1 MGKTYWDL
9 EGVDL
14 SVKQLNLSIY
24 LVIPIVYSE
33 PMSTQQYSVTPHTV
47 GNILNWVETG
57 QIAIPEIQRPFVWS
71 SSAVRDLLDSLY
83 RGYPVGYLITWQNPT
98 IRLKDG
104 TSASGK
110 KILIDGQQRV
120 TALMTAIQGIQVI
133 TKDYELTKYKIA
145 FNPQTETFEVSTPA
159 LKSSKE
165 WLPDISEFYKSS
177 SNLFKI
183 TKDYLEANPA
193 CDVDKVPEALK
204 NLSAILNNQ
213 IGVIDLRSD
222 LDIDTVTEIFIRVNN
237 SGASLSQADFA
248 MSKIASNE
256 NFGGNVL
263 RKTIDYFCHLSKS
276 PEFLSNIKVSDKS
289 YADGPFL
296 QKIKWAADFSDDIY
310 DPSYTDMLRVAF
322 TSEFGRGKIQDLVA
336 LLSGRNFET
345 KDYEEKIVEASYA
358 SLQAGVERF
367 INETN
372 FKNFVMILKS
382 AGFTSSA
389 LISGNNAT
397 NMAYIIY
404 LHGRK
409 NKIPANQLDGLVRQW
424 FVMSLL
430 TQRYSGSTESEFD
443 RDIRQINSVGLE
455 TYFKTIINSSMSA
468 SFWSGNLPQELA
480 TTSTNSP
487 FWNVYVASQ
496 VKSKTEGFL
505 SAHVSVES
513 LVGVKGDI
521 HHIYPKN
528 YLIKNGFSKIKY
540 NQIANLAIT
549 ESGINQSI
557 SDKSPEKYFTEIL
570 EGVSKGKAK
579 YGEIK
584 VKKDLEMNMEAHAI
598 PLDVLEYELDYED
611 FLENRRALMANLI
624 KDYFQRIA
632 SEA

>member
-1 MGKTYWDL
+1 
-9 EGVDL
+9 
-14 SVKQLNLSIY
+14 
-24 LVIPIVYSE
+24 
-33 PMSTQQYSVTPHTV
+33 MSTQQYSVTPHTV

-71 SSAVRDLLDSLY
+71 SSAVRDLLDSLF

-104 TSASGK
+104 SSSSGK

-120 TALMTAIQGIQVI
+120 TALMTAMQGIQVI
-133 TKDYELTKYKIA
+133 TKDYELTRYKIA
-145 FNPQTETFEVSTPA
+145 FNPQTETFEVTTPA

-165 WLPDISEFYKSS
+165 WITDISEFYKSS
-177 SNLFKI
+177 SNLFNI
-183 TKDYLEANPA
+183 TKDYLEANPK
-193 CDVDKVPEALK
+193 CNSDKVPEALK
-204 NLSAILNNQ
+204 DLSAILNNQ
-213 IGVIDLRSD
+213 IGVIDLRGD

-256 NFGGNVL
+256 NQGGNLL

-276 PEFLSNIKVSDKS
+276 PEFLTNIYKVDGP
-289 YADGPFL
+289 YTDGPFF
-296 QKIKWAADFSDDIY
+296 QKIKWAADFTDDIY

-322 TSEFGRGKIQDLVA
+322 ISEFGRGKIQDLVS

-345 KDYEEKIVEASYA
+345 KEYEERIVETSYL

-372 FKNFVMILKS
+372 FKNFILILKS
-382 AGFTSSA
+382 AGFISSS

-409 NKIPANQLDGLVRQW
+409 NKIPTNQLNGLVRQW

-430 TQRYSGSTESEFD
+430 TQRYSGSVESEFD
-443 RDIRQINSVGLE
+443 RDIKQINVVGLE
-455 TYFKTIINSSMSA
+455 NYVQTIIDSSLPSA
-468 SFWSGNLPQELA
+468 FWSNNLPQNLE

-487 FWNVYVASQ
+487 FWNVFVASQ
-496 VKSKTEGFL
+496 VKAKSEGFL
-505 SAHVSVES
+505 SAHISVES

-521 HHIYPKN
+521 HHLYPKN
-528 YLIKNGFSKIKY
+528 YLSTKGLSKIKY

-557 SDKSPEKYFTEIL
+557 SDRSPETYFAEIMT
-570 EGVSKGKAK
+570 GVKKGKAK
-579 YGEIK
+579 YGEITSE
-584 VKKDLEMNMEAHAI
+584 KDLKTNLKIHGI
-598 PLDVLEYELDYED
+598 PDDILEYELNYED
-611 FLENRRALMANLI
+611 FLEIRRSNMANLI
-624 KDYFQRIA
+624 KDYFK
-632 SEA
+632 SLTNN

>member
-1 MGKTYWDL
+1 
-9 EGVDL
+9 
-14 SVKQLNLSIY
+14 
-24 LVIPIVYSE
+24 
-33 PMSTQQYSVTPHTV
+33 MSTQQYSVTPHTV

-71 SSAVRDLLDSLY
+71 SSAVRDLLDSLF

-104 TSASGK
+104 SSSSGK

-120 TALMTAIQGIQVI
+120 TALMTAMQGIQVI
-133 TKDYELTKYKIA
+133 TKDYELTRYKIA
-145 FNPQTETFEVSTPA
+145 FNPQTETFEVTTPA

-165 WLPDISEFYKSS
+165 WITDISEFYKSS
-177 SNLFKI
+177 SNLFNI
-183 TKDYLEANPA
+183 TKDYLEANPK
-193 CDVDKVPEALK
+193 CNSDKVPEALK
-204 NLSAILNNQ
+204 DLSAILNNQ
-213 IGVIDLRSD
+213 IGVIDLRGD

-256 NFGGNVL
+256 NQGGNLL

-276 PEFLSNIKVSDKS
+276 PEFLTNIYKVDRP
-289 YADGPFL
+289 YTDGPFF
-296 QKIKWAADFSDDIY
+296 QKIKWAADFTDDIY

-322 TSEFGRGKIQDLVA
+322 ISEFGRGKIQDLVS

-345 KDYEEKIVEASYA
+345 KEYEERIVETSYL

-372 FKNFVMILKS
+372 FKNFILILKS
-382 AGFTSSA
+382 AGFISSS

-409 NKIPANQLDGLVRQW
+409 NKIPTNQLNGLVRQW

-430 TQRYSGSTESEFD
+430 TQRYSGSVESEFD
-443 RDIRQINSVGLE
+443 RDIKQINVVGLE
-455 TYFKTIINSSMSA
+455 NYVQTIIDSSLPSA
-468 SFWSGNLPQELA
+468 FWSNNLPQNLE

-487 FWNVYVASQ
+487 FWNVFVASQ
-496 VKSKTEGFL
+496 VKTKSEGFL
-505 SAHVSVES
+505 SAHISVES

-521 HHIYPKN
+521 HHLYPKN
-528 YLIKNGFSKIKY
+528 YLSTKGLSKIKY

-557 SDKSPEKYFTEIL
+557 SDRSPETYFAEIMT
-570 EGVSKGKAK
+570 GVKKGKAK
-579 YGEIK
+579 YGEITSE
-584 VKKDLEMNMEAHAI
+584 KDLKTNLKIHGI
-598 PLDVLEYELDYED
+598 PDDILEYELDYED
-611 FLENRRALMANLI
+611 FLEIRRSNMANLI
-624 KDYFQRIA
+624 KDYFK
-632 SEA
+632 SLTNN

>member
-1 MGKTYWDL
+1 
-9 EGVDL
+9 V
-14 SVKQLNLSIY
+14 
-24 LVIPIVYSE
+24 
-33 PMSTQQYSVTPHTV
+33 STQQYSVTPHTV

-71 SSAVRDLLDSLY
+71 SSAVRDLLDSLF

-104 TSASGK
+104 SSSSGK

-120 TALMTAIQGIQVI
+120 TALMTAMQGIQVI
-133 TKDYELTKYKIA
+133 TKDYELTRYKIA
-145 FNPQTETFEVSTPA
+145 FNPQTETFEVTTPA

-165 WLPDISEFYKSS
+165 WITDISEFYKSS
-177 SNLFKI
+177 SNLFNI
-183 TKDYLEANPA
+183 TKDYLEANPK
-193 CDVDKVPEALK
+193 CNSDKVPEALK
-204 NLSAILNNQ
+204 DLSAILNNQ
-213 IGVIDLRSD
+213 IGVIDLRGD

-256 NFGGNVL
+256 NQGGNLL

-276 PEFLSNIKVSDKS
+276 PEFLTNIYKVDRP
-289 YADGPFL
+289 YTDGPFF
-296 QKIKWAADFSDDIY
+296 QKIKWAADFTDDIY

-322 TSEFGRGKIQDLVA
+322 ISEFGRGKIQDLVS

-345 KDYEEKIVEASYA
+345 KEYEERIVETSYL

-372 FKNFVMILKS
+372 FKNFILILKS
-382 AGFTSSA
+382 AGFISSS

-409 NKIPANQLDGLVRQW
+409 NKIPTNQLNGLVRQW

-430 TQRYSGSTESEFD
+430 TQRYSGSVESEFD
-443 RDIRQINSVGLE
+443 RDIKQINVVGLE
-455 TYFKTIINSSMSA
+455 NYVQTIIDSSLPSA
-468 SFWSGNLPQELA
+468 FWSNNLPQNLE

-487 FWNVYVASQ
+487 FWNVFVASQ
-496 VKSKTEGFL
+496 VKTKSEGFL
-505 SAHVSVES
+505 SAHISVES

-521 HHIYPKN
+521 HHLYPKN
-528 YLIKNGFSKIKY
+528 YLSTKGLSKIKY

-557 SDKSPEKYFTEIL
+557 SDRSPETYFAEIMT
-570 EGVSKGKAK
+570 GVKKGKAK
-579 YGEIK
+579 YGEITSE
-584 VKKDLEMNMEAHAI
+584 KDLKTNLKIHGI
-598 PLDVLEYELDYED
+598 PDDILEYELNYED
-611 FLENRRALMANLI
+611 FLEIRRSNMANLI
-624 KDYFQRIA
+624 KDYFK
-632 SEA
+632 SLTNN

>member
-1 MGKTYWDL
+1 
-9 EGVDL
+9 
-14 SVKQLNLSIY
+14 
-24 LVIPIVYSE
+24 
-33 PMSTQQYSVTPHTV
+33 MSTQQYSVTPHTV

-71 SSAVRDLLDSLY
+71 SSAVRDLLDSLF

-104 TSASGK
+104 SSSSGK

-133 TKDYELTKYKIA
+133 TKDYELTRYKIA
-145 FNPQTETFEVSTPA
+145 FNPQTETFEVTTPA
-159 LKSSKE
+159 LRSSKE
-165 WLPDISEFYKSS
+165 WIADISEFYKSS

-183 TKDYLEANPA
+183 TKDYLEANPK
-193 CDVDKVPEALK
+193 CDSDRVPEALK
-204 NLSAILNNQ
+204 HLSAILNNQ
-213 IGVIDLRSD
+213 IGVIDLRGD

-256 NFGGNVL
+256 IQGGNIL

-276 PEFLSNIKVSDKS
+276 PEFLTNISKVDKP
-289 YADGPFL
+289 YTEETLF
-296 QKIKWAADFSDDIY
+296 QKIKWAADFTDDIY

-322 TSEFGRGKIQDLVA
+322 ISEFGRGKIQDLVS

-345 KDYEEKIVEASYA
+345 KEYEEKIVETSYLA
-358 SLQAGVERF
+358 LQAGVERF
-367 INETN
+367 VNETN
-372 FKNFVMILKS
+372 FKSFIMILKS
-382 AGFTSSA
+382 AGFISSS

-397 NMAYIIY
+397 NMAYILY

-409 NKIPANQLDGLVRQW
+409 NKIPTNQLNGLVRQW

-430 TQRYSGSTESEFD
+430 TQRYSGSVESEFD
-443 RDIRQINSVGLE
+443 RDIKQIHVVGLE
-455 TYFKTIINSSMSA
+455 SYVQTIITSSLPSA
-468 SFWSGNLPQELA
+468 FWSNNLPQNLE

-487 FWNVYVASQ
+487 YWNVFVASQ
-496 VKSKTEGFL
+496 VKTKSEGFL

-521 HHIYPKN
+521 HHLYPKN
-528 YLIKNGFSKIKY
+528 YLSTKGFSKIKY

-557 SDKSPEKYFTEIL
+557 GDRSPETYFAEIL
-570 EGVSKGKAK
+570 TGVRKGKAK
-579 YGEIK
+579 YGEISSE
-584 VKKDLEMNMEAHAI
+584 KDLKTNLKIHAI
-598 PLDVLEYELDYED
+598 PDDILEYELDYED
-611 FLENRRALMANLI
+611 FLEIRRSQMATLI
-624 KDYFQRIA
+624 RDYFKSLTNI
-632 SEA
+632 

>member
-1 MGKTYWDL
+1 
-9 EGVDL
+9 
-14 SVKQLNLSIY
+14 
-24 LVIPIVYSE
+24 
-33 PMSTQQYSVTPHTV
+33 MSTQQYSVTPHTV

-71 SSAVRDLLDSLY
+71 SSAVRDLLDSLF

-104 TSASGK
+104 SSSSGK

-133 TKDYELTKYKIA
+133 TKDYELTRYKIA
-145 FNPQTETFEVSTPA
+145 FNPQTETFEVTTPA
-159 LKSSKE
+159 LRSSKE
-165 WLPDISEFYKSS
+165 WIADISEFYKSS

-183 TKDYLEANPA
+183 TKDYLEANPK
-193 CDVDKVPEALK
+193 CDSDRVPEALK
-204 NLSAILNNQ
+204 HLSAILNNQ
-213 IGVIDLRSD
+213 IGVIDLRGD

-256 NFGGNVL
+256 NYGGNLL

-276 PEFLSNIKVSDKS
+276 PEFLTNIHKVDKS
-289 YADGPFL
+289 YTDGTFFP
-296 QKIKWAADFSDDIY
+296 KIKWAADFTDDIY

-322 TSEFGRGKIQDLVA
+322 ISEFGRGKIQDLVS

-345 KDYEEKIVEASYA
+345 KEYEERIVETSYL

-367 INETN
+367 INENN
-372 FKNFVMILKS
+372 FKNFIMVLKS
-382 AGFTSSA
+382 AGFISSS

-409 NKIPANQLDGLVRQW
+409 NKIPTNQLNGLVRQW

-430 TQRYSGSTESEFD
+430 TQRYSGSVESEFD
-443 RDIRQINSVGLE
+443 RDIKQIHVVGLE
-455 TYFKTIINSSMSA
+455 NYVRTIIDSSLPSA
-468 SFWSGNLPQELA
+468 FWSNNLPQNLE

-487 FWNVYVASQ
+487 YWNVFVASQ
-496 VKSKTEGFL
+496 VKTKSEGFL

-521 HHIYPKN
+521 HHLYPKN
-528 YLIKNGFSKIKY
+528 YLSTKGLSKIKY

-557 SDKSPEKYFTEIL
+557 SDRSPETYFAEIMT
-570 EGVSKGKAK
+570 GVRKGRAK
-579 YGEIK
+579 YGEITSE
-584 VKKDLEMNMEAHAI
+584 KDLQTNLKIHAI
-598 PLDVLEYELDYED
+598 PEDILEYELDYED
-611 FLENRRALMANLI
+611 FLEIRRLNMANLI
-624 KDYFQRIA
+624 KDYFL
-632 SEA
+632 SLTNN

>member
-1 MGKTYWDL
+1 M
-9 EGVDL
+9 
-14 SVKQLNLSIY
+14 
-24 LVIPIVYSE
+24 
-33 PMSTQQYSVTPHTV
+33 
-47 GNILNWVETG
+47 
-57 QIAIPEIQRPFVWS
+57 
-71 SSAVRDLLDSLY
+71 
-83 RGYPVGYLITWQNPT
+83 
-98 IRLKDG
+98 
-104 TSASGK
+104 
-110 KILIDGQQRV
+110 
-120 TALMTAIQGIQVI
+120 
-133 TKDYELTKYKIA
+133 
-145 FNPQTETFEVSTPA
+145 
-159 LKSSKE
+159 
-165 WLPDISEFYKSS
+165 
-177 SNLFKI
+177 
-183 TKDYLEANPA
+183 
-193 CDVDKVPEALK
+193 
-204 NLSAILNNQ
+204 NNQ

-256 NFGGNVL
+256 IHGGNVL

-276 PEFLSNIKVSDKS
+276 PEFLSSINKVDKAYS
-289 YADGPFL
+289 DGPFL

-345 KDYEEKIVEASYA
+345 KEYEEKIVESSYQ

-372 FKNFVMILKS
+372 FKNFIMILKS
-382 AGFTSSA
+382 AGFISSA

-397 NMAYIIY
+397 NMAYIVY

-443 RDIRQINSVGLE
+443 RDIRQINAVGLE
-455 TYFKTIINSSMSA
+455 THFKTIIDSSMSS
-468 SFWSGNLPQELA
+468 SFWSNNLPQDLE

-487 FWNVYVASQ
+487 FWNVFAASQ
-496 VKSKTEGFL
+496 VKNKTEGFL

-513 LVGVKGDI
+513 LVGVKGDL
-521 HHIYPKN
+521 HHLYPKN
-528 YLIKNGFSKIKY
+528 YLTKKGLSKIKY

-557 SDKSPEKYFTEIL
+557 SDKSPEKYFAEIVTAVK
-570 EGVSKGKAK
+570 GGKAK
-579 YGEIK
+579 YGEINSDK
-584 VKKDLEMNMEAHAI
+584 SLRQNLEAHAI
-598 PLDVLEYELDYED
+598 PSDILEYELDYDD
-611 FLENRRALMANLI
+611 FLELRRTKMAELI
-624 KDYFQRIA
+624 KDYFKKLI
-632 SEA
+632 SN

>member
-1 MGKTYWDL
+1 
-9 EGVDL
+9 
-14 SVKQLNLSIY
+14 
-24 LVIPIVYSE
+24 
-33 PMSTQQYSVTPHTV
+33 MSTQQYSVTPHTV

-71 SSAVRDLLDSLY
+71 SSAVRDLLDSLF

-104 TSASGK
+104 SSSSGK

-133 TKDYELTKYKIA
+133 TKDYELTRYKIA
-145 FNPQTETFEVSTPA
+145 FNPQTETFEVTTPA
-159 LKSSKE
+159 LRSSKE
-165 WLPDISEFYKSS
+165 WIADISEFYKSS

-183 TKDYLEANPA
+183 TKDYLEANPK
-193 CDVDKVPEALK
+193 CDSDRVPEALK
-204 NLSAILNNQ
+204 HLSAILNNQ
-213 IGVIDLRSD
+213 IGVIDLRGD

-256 NFGGNVL
+256 SQGGNIL

-276 PEFLSNIKVSDKS
+276 PEFLTNIYKVDKP
-289 YADGPFL
+289 YTEGALF
-296 QKIKWAADFSDDIY
+296 QKIKWAADFTDDIY

-322 TSEFGRGKIQDLVA
+322 ISEFGRGKIQDLVS

-345 KDYEEKIVEASYA
+345 KEYEEKIVETSYLA
-358 SLQAGVERF
+358 LQAGVERF
-367 INETN
+367 VNETN
-372 FKNFVMILKS
+372 FKSFIMILKS
-382 AGFTSSA
+382 AGFISSS

-397 NMAYIIY
+397 NMAYILY

-409 NKIPANQLDGLVRQW
+409 NKIPTNQLNGLVRQW

-430 TQRYSGSTESEFD
+430 TQRYSGSVESEFD
-443 RDIRQINSVGLE
+443 RDIKQIHVVGLE
-455 TYFKTIINSSMSA
+455 NYVQTIIASSLPSA
-468 SFWSGNLPQELA
+468 FWSNNLPQNLE

-487 FWNVYVASQ
+487 YWNVFVASQ
-496 VKSKTEGFL
+496 VKTKSEGFL

-521 HHIYPKN
+521 HHLYPKN
-528 YLIKNGFSKIKY
+528 YLSTKGFSKIKY

-557 SDKSPEKYFTEIL
+557 SDRSPETYFAEIL
-570 EGVSKGKAK
+570 TGVRKGKAK
-579 YGEIK
+579 YGEITSE
-584 VKKDLEMNMEAHAI
+584 KDLKTNLKIHAI
-598 PLDVLEYELDYED
+598 PDDILEYELDYED
-611 FLENRRALMANLI
+611 FLEIRRSQMANLI
-624 KDYFQRIA
+624 KDYFKSLTNI
-632 SEA
+632 

>member
-1 MGKTYWDL
+1 
-9 EGVDL
+9 
-14 SVKQLNLSIY
+14 
-24 LVIPIVYSE
+24 
-33 PMSTQQYSVTPHTV
+33 MSTQQYSVTPHTV

-71 SSAVRDLLDSLY
+71 SSAVRDLLDSLF

-104 TSASGK
+104 SSSSGK

-120 TALMTAIQGIQVI
+120 TALMTAMQGIQVI
-133 TKDYELTKYKIA
+133 TKDYELTRYKIA
-145 FNPQTETFEVSTPA
+145 FNPQTETFEVTTPA

-165 WLPDISEFYKSS
+165 WITDISEFYKSS
-177 SNLFKI
+177 SNLFNI
-183 TKDYLEANPA
+183 TKDYLEANPK
-193 CDVDKVPEALK
+193 CNSDKVPEALK
-204 NLSAILNNQ
+204 DLSAILNNQ
-213 IGVIDLRSD
+213 IGVIDLRGD

-256 NFGGNVL
+256 NQGGNLL

-276 PEFLSNIKVSDKS
+276 PEFLTNIYKVDRP
-289 YADGPFL
+289 YTDGPFF
-296 QKIKWAADFSDDIY
+296 QKIKWAADFTDDIY

-322 TSEFGRGKIQDLVA
+322 ISEFGRGKIQDLVS

-345 KDYEEKIVEASYA
+345 KEYEERIVEISYL

-372 FKNFVMILKS
+372 FKNFILILKS
-382 AGFTSSA
+382 AGFISSS

-409 NKIPANQLDGLVRQW
+409 NKIPTNQLNGLVRQW

-430 TQRYSGSTESEFD
+430 TQRYSGSVESEFD
-443 RDIRQINSVGLE
+443 RDIKQINVVGLE
-455 TYFKTIINSSMSA
+455 NYVQTIIDSSLPSA
-468 SFWSGNLPQELA
+468 FWSNNLPQNLE

-487 FWNVYVASQ
+487 FWNVFVASQ
-496 VKSKTEGFL
+496 VKTKSEGFL
-505 SAHVSVES
+505 SAHISVES

-521 HHIYPKN
+521 HHLYPKN
-528 YLIKNGFSKIKY
+528 YLSTKGLSKIKY

-557 SDKSPEKYFTEIL
+557 SDRSPETYFAEIMT
-570 EGVSKGKAK
+570 GVKKGKAK
-579 YGEIK
+579 YGEITSE
-584 VKKDLEMNMEAHAI
+584 KDLKTNLKIHGI
-598 PLDVLEYELDYED
+598 PDDILEYELDYED
-611 FLENRRALMANLI
+611 FLEIRRSNMANLI
-624 KDYFQRIA
+624 KDYFK
-632 SEA
+632 SLTNN